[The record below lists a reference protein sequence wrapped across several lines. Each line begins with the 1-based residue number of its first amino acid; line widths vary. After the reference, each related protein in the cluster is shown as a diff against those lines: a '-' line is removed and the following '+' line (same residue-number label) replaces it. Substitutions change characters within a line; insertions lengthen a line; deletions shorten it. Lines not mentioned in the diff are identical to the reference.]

1 MLSCRYVVSAF
12 LIVFGAMLATVDI
25 FGSSIPYTDEW
36 DAEANWLYRLFEQGD
51 LGFGEIAA
59 PHFGHRL
66 ILTRL
71 TSLGLYVLNGGWDP
85 QLQMIVNGL
94 LHALICAVLVGFIV
108 QRTDGPYRTPAAVAT
123 IILFTVPFSWLSILV
138 AFQTQFYFMLLFS
151 ILALKHLSSSRYLAG
166 YSFAA
171 LAMLSMT
178 PGALLLP
185 AYIFTLIVSTLRHR
199 YISREQLGQI
209 AICSA
214 VFIFFVWHLPE
225 TTADDAYHAGNLY
238 DFFVTVFYALYW
250 PIRLEH
256 WVGLIIYAPFVLL
269 LIKALRHS
277 GVPIFLLAL
286 GGFITLQILAMGY
299 FRGGLNIPIPNRY
312 WEILIVGIWLNG
324 MSLFFIMRNSLSRPV
339 KAFAFAWMF
348 VAIVGLSATA
358 FESFSEGLPGRK
370 AESLTTQ
377 SLITEYLETGNR
389 EVFAGF
395 SIYEVSYPDTERLI
409 DILNQP
415 VVRDLLPGSLGGSS
429 ADNLAGVRNVLFR
442 LHWLM
447 ILGGLCLLALPS
459 RALRGF

>member
-1 MLSCRYVVSAF
+1 MPIRGKPF

-36 DAEANWLYRLFEQGD
+36 DAEADWLYRLFEQGD

-94 LHALICAVLVGFIV
+94 LHALICAVLAGFIV
-108 QRTDGPYRTPAAVAT
+108 QRTDGPYRTPAVVAT
-123 IILFTVPFSWLSILV
+123 IILFAVPFSWLSILV

-151 ILALKHLSSSRYLAG
+151 ILALKRLSSSRYLAG

-185 AYIFTLIVSTLRHR
+185 AFVFALTINALSHR
-199 YISREQLGQI
+199 FISRGKLWHI

-214 VFIFFVWHLPE
+214 VFVVFVWTLPD
-225 TTADDAYHAGNLY
+225 TTADDAYQAGNLK
-238 DFFVTVFYALYW
+238 DFFVTVFHALYW

-256 WVGLIIYAPFVLL
+256 WVGLIVYAPFVLL
-269 LIKALRHS
+269 LIQVFRHS
-277 GVPIFLLAL
+277 GVPVFLLAL
-286 GGFITLQILAMGY
+286 GGFIALQILAMGY
-299 FRGGLNIPIPNRY
+299 FRGGLNIPVPNRY
-312 WEILIVGIWLNG
+312 WEILIVGIWLNE
-324 MSLFFIMRNSLSRPV
+324 MSLVFIMRNSVSRPV
-339 KAFAFAWMF
+339 KAFALVWAFI
-348 VAIVGLSATA
+348 AIVGLSATA

-370 AESLTTQ
+370 AESLTAQ
-377 SLITEYLETGNR
+377 SLITEYLDTGNR
-389 EVFAGF
+389 EVFAGY
-395 SIYEVSYPDTERLI
+395 SIYEVSYPDTDRLM
-409 DILNQP
+409 DLLNKP
-415 VVRDLLPGSLGGSS
+415 VIRDLLPGSLGGSS
-429 ADNLAGVRNVLFR
+429 EDNLTSARNVLFR

-459 RALRGF
+459 RAPRGFSS